1 MWRAGLG
8 TALLVAALASAVAL
22 LEAQEADIALYDA
35 GRRVSLSQTRSAEL
49 RRSAMELFHQCRTW
63 QAVTGTDPSQAELR
77 GLWEDQARKAHVV
90 LRPEGRS
97 FILRMGVD
105 PELGIT
111 PVLTERDGLLTW
123 YIKCPGLEATAL
135 GCEFSREL
143 APSGEWPVC
152 AAIERIRDYVPSRAE
167 TE

>member
-1 MWRAGLG
+1 MGA
-8 TALLVAALASAVAL
+8 ALFVAALASAVAP

-35 GRRVSLSQTRSAEL
+35 GRQVPLSQTRSAEL
-49 RRSAMELFHQCRTW
+49 RQSAMEWFHQCRTW

-90 LRPEGRS
+90 LRPEGGS

-111 PVLTERDGLLTW
+111 PVLTEQDGLLTS
-123 YIKCPGLEATAL
+123 YIKCPGLEAMAL

-143 APSGEWPVC
+143 SPPGEWPVC
-152 AAIERIRDYVPSRAE
+152 AAVERTRGYVPSRAE